1 MSSIASRI
9 TQARKLRGLS
19 QASLAERMKISRGA
33 CGHWERGKASP
44 STSHLTKLAQIL
56 NVQFEWLA
64 TGKGAME
71 NIHRIEDSGKAT
83 YSVNLEDEETRE
95 VAQRYFRL
103 SKKKRQIILDLL
115 REL

>member
-1 MSSIASRI
+1 MPSIASRI
-9 TQARKLRGLS
+9 TQARKTRGLS

-44 STSHLTKLAQIL
+44 STAHLTKLSEIL
-56 NVQFEWLA
+56 NVRFEWLA
-64 TGKGAME
+64 TGKGTME
-71 NIHRIEDSGKAT
+71 VVHMIEDSGKAT
-83 YSVNLEDEETRE
+83 YSVNIDDQETRE

>member
-9 TQARKLRGLS
+9 TQARKTRGLS
-19 QASLAERMKISRGA
+19 QARLAERMKISRGA

-44 STSHLTKLAQIL
+44 STVHLTSLAQIL
-56 NVQFEWLA
+56 NVRFEWLA
-64 TGKGAME
+64 TGNGAMDTTYSVE
-71 NIHRIEDSGKAT
+71 ESAPEK
-83 YSVNLEDEETRE
+83 YSVNLDDQETRE
-95 VAQRYFRL
+95 VAERYFRL